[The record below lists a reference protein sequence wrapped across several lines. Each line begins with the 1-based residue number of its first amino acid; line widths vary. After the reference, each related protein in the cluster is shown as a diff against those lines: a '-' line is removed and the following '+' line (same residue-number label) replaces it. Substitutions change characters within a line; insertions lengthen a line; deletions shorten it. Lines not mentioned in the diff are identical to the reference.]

1 MTRRICLLLVP
12 LLLNLAA
19 LPAQS
24 GRSGSTPGELIAEA
38 AESEHGRTISVGGRL
53 EPLVRV
59 EHRVTA
65 EGTVLS
71 VDVAEAQTVAK
82 GQVLFSI
89 NKDEL
94 TGKYRPVQVTSRVAG
109 LVSAVEIQVEDE
121 VSTGEAAVTVIGTD
135 GYILNA
141 TVSDKDAFK
150 IEIGQQV
157 EGRTPGGLGLTGVL
171 VNRSLEPD
179 YSTGLFLLI
188 FEFPNGRKTHV
199 GEYLIIDLPVDKAR
213 GIFIPRELVVR
224 RYGRYYLWVVGGE
237 NLLEARVVVLGE
249 VFGDQV
255 LIERG
260 LAAGE
265 RYLTRLTGRE
275 KEGTAIRSQGE

>member
-109 LVSAVEIQVEDE
+109 LVSAVAIQVEDE